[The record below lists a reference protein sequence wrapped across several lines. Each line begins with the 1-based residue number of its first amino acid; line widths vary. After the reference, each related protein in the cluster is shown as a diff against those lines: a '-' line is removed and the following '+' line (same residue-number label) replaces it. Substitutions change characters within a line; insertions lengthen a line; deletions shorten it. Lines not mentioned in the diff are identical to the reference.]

1 MTELCLLTAEQLRR
15 VYHTYIKR
23 DFPRSERRPLS
34 SIEDLCRTGRYDT
47 WGAYEEDELLAY
59 AFVWR
64 TEDGRC
70 ALLDY
75 LAVYPE
81 SRGQGRGAQVLE
93 LLKDKY
99 GPDCPLLVEAEALEE
114 GLPPDEDWQR
124 RRRLAFYQR
133 AGFRMLDYQTLIFG
147 VRYAMLVWPAACTL
161 EPETLQAAHRG
172 LYKSHM
178 PLFLFRR
185 MIHIPAPDCG
195 KKE

>member
-15 VYHTYIKR
+15 VYHTYVKR

-47 WGAYEEDELLAY
+47 WGAYEEGELLAY

-99 GPDCPLLVEAEALEE
+99 GPDCPLLVAAVTPGARDKES
-114 GLPPDEDWQR
+114 GGR
-124 RRRLAFYQR
+124 R
-133 AGFRMLDYQTLIFG
+133 
-147 VRYAMLVWPAACTL
+147 
-161 EPETLQAAHRG
+161 AAHVRG
-172 LYKSHM
+172 GMSA
-178 PLFLFRR
+178 RVS
-185 MIHIPAPDCG
+185 PDG
-195 KKE
+195 